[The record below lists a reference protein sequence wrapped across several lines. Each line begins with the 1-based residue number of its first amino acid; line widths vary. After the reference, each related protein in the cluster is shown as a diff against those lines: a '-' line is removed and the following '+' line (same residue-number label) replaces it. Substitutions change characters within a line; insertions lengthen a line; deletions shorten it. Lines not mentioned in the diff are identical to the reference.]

1 MTCALLPGRD
11 GTGQVGEDLAG
22 TNHQL
27 GHLGFGQGRVLRLD
41 NGNAAHRCFGA
52 GLAHAHRSARLGV
65 RDGNVLG
72 GLGVEAPRGGLGVG
86 SGGGGALG
94 PGVRRLVGG
103 RGGGEGAED
112 LRVLGVGLQGGGD
125 QLDRGT
131 GRVEGDVT
139 VREEDR
145 AVGGGRDLRVG
156 RGQDDGAPRRG
167 EAAQE
172 AVEVGAVGLG
182 QGRGVFNEE
191 DLGPGDDRARDECLD
206 VLPRRELRGAQVD
219 ALGQARDLEGAHEV
233 VPVGH
238 GAGRREGGQD
248 VLADR
253 QGLVQGR
260 VGSDQ
265 RDGTDAAGQ
274 ARREGTGRGGDDA
287 AGLRLLEPRQ
297 DEEEG
302 AGASARRIQDGA
314 QRARAEPQ
322 VDARQEDDAGLV
334 VRVGHAQARDL
345 DASAAPLRGKGAA
358 GTIPRARLG
367 RGRAGRERGEGALD
381 GRGSDLGGAR
391 PRGGGGLGV
400 SGPSGGR
407 QVGRLLI
414 FDTVQ
419 VLTRVIRHD
428 PILSASCRL
437 CRNGAREG
445 VGWARGQVRHEVAC
459 VSCLAVLCCKRLILS
474 KSRLVS
480 GSECSTGSFFARDP
494 VFFRNPPEVCVGCA
508 TIGCMTYAANDKA
521 IRYRVGIDV
530 GLRSIGFCA
539 VEVDE
544 HDQPL
549 NLLNSTVFIHDA
561 GVDPNE
567 NKAAKSRKL
576 TAGVA
581 RRTRRLYQTRRQRLA
596 RLDRVLANEFGW
608 PIIDLT
614 RVEDPRE
621 PWRVRAQLL
630 EGYIEDRD
638 ERNRALS
645 IAARHIARH
654 RGWRNPYAD
663 VRTLLQSAEPSD
675 FLKGLNERVSTA
687 LRTSYPADATPGQ
700 LVNAYLSHPDYAGKA
715 GTPKIRGPKG
725 ILAGKLHQSDNA
737 AEIRRICG
745 VQKVSADERDQ
756 LIRAVFDAKS
766 PKGSAKERG
775 LVGND
780 ELPGQ
785 SKHVRAEKAHP
796 VFQRFRIVSVLANLR
811 IREGRAERRL
821 TADEL
826 AGLTDFLM
834 IAGLKQAVTWQDL
847 ADNLGIERADL
858 RGTAKASFDNSPVL
872 RNPPTDVTT
881 EKILACKVKWLKEWW
896 KEADEEQRGYMVD
909 AFSNSGGSE
918 DLTDVN
924 DEVAE
929 LLEQASEEDQSE
941 FEKIALP
948 QGRAAY
954 SLDSLRRLTDRML
967 ADGVDLHEAR
977 RIEFG
982 VGDDWKPAVE
992 PIEAPTG
999 NPAVDRV
1006 LKQVSRW
1013 LHAATDRW
1021 GEPTVINIEHARDGL
1036 GSERVARELMQANE
1050 RRRKANAAAVASM
1063 AEKLN
1068 ISGKI
1073 HRSDQIRYFAL
1084 TRQNC
1089 QCLYC
1094 GTAITYSTAEM
1105 DHIVPRADGSST
1117 NDRSN
1122 LAAVCRTCNHRKGA
1136 IPFAVWAT
1144 SEDANEG
1151 VSLSGAL
1158 ERVSMWQR
1166 ENGMSP
1172 KQFKQ
1177 LQREVK
1183 ARLKSKKPDEE
1194 FDGRS
1199 MESVS
1204 WMAVELRTRV
1214 EGFYRERDGERVPS
1228 VGVYRGQL
1236 TAEARKA
1243 SGFEN
1248 RVNLIG
1254 GRGKTRLDRRH
1265 HAMDA
1270 LVIAL
1275 MNPSVSQTLALR
1287 LNMRDAQRLTGREE
1301 TWKNFYGKPGAA
1313 SQRFETWRESML
1325 RAVELFNI
1333 RLSENTIPFVEN
1345 IRLRV
1350 GSSAMHDATVHSFR
1364 PRRNTAGELI
1374 QEKGCGEQHP
1384 LSSALAVELIDRAET
1399 PALWTALTRCPDF
1412 DPKKGLPENPNRVIS
1427 VNGTR
1432 VGPDDLLNFF
1442 GSSAACVKVRG
1453 GYAEL
1458 GNSIHHAR
1466 IYRIDGKKTVYAM
1479 VRVFQVD
1486 LLRLRKQDV
1495 FTAPLKPS
1503 TISMR
1508 TAEPKIRQALAEG
1521 SATQIGWLVE
1531 GDELQIETDKYTGGF
1546 VGQLLERYPEAT
1558 SWRVAGF
1565 MNARQLRI
1573 KPLLLSKEGF
1583 VDESMARKLGIEE
1596 TPEAVRKTVDAPGW
1610 VPAVNALLC
1619 AGRVRVVR
1627 RNCLGEERYG
1637 SATSLPVTIVLE

>member
-1 MTCALLPGRD
+1 M
-11 GTGQVGEDLAG
+11 
-22 TNHQL
+22 
-27 GHLGFGQGRVLRLD
+27 
-41 NGNAAHRCFGA
+41 
-52 GLAHAHRSARLGV
+52 
-65 RDGNVLG
+65 
-72 GLGVEAPRGGLGVG
+72 
-86 SGGGGALG
+86 
-94 PGVRRLVGG
+94 
-103 RGGGEGAED
+103 
-112 LRVLGVGLQGGGD
+112 
-125 QLDRGT
+125 
-131 GRVEGDVT
+131 
-139 VREEDR
+139 
-145 AVGGGRDLRVG
+145 
-156 RGQDDGAPRRG
+156 
-167 EAAQE
+167 
-172 AVEVGAVGLG
+172 
-182 QGRGVFNEE
+182 
-191 DLGPGDDRARDECLD
+191 
-206 VLPRRELRGAQVD
+206 
-219 ALGQARDLEGAHEV
+219 
-233 VPVGH
+233 
-238 GAGRREGGQD
+238 
-248 VLADR
+248 
-253 QGLVQGR
+253 
-260 VGSDQ
+260 
-265 RDGTDAAGQ
+265 
-274 ARREGTGRGGDDA
+274 
-287 AGLRLLEPRQ
+287 
-297 DEEEG
+297 
-302 AGASARRIQDGA
+302 
-314 QRARAEPQ
+314 
-322 VDARQEDDAGLV
+322 
-334 VRVGHAQARDL
+334 
-345 DASAAPLRGKGAA
+345 
-358 GTIPRARLG
+358 
-367 RGRAGRERGEGALD
+367 
-381 GRGSDLGGAR
+381 
-391 PRGGGGLGV
+391 
-400 SGPSGGR
+400 
-407 QVGRLLI
+407 
-414 FDTVQ
+414 
-419 VLTRVIRHD
+419 
-428 PILSASCRL
+428 
-437 CRNGAREG
+437 
-445 VGWARGQVRHEVAC
+445 
-459 VSCLAVLCCKRLILS
+459 
-474 KSRLVS
+474 
-480 GSECSTGSFFARDP
+480 
-494 VFFRNPPEVCVGCA
+494 
-508 TIGCMTYAANDKA
+508 
-521 IRYRVGIDV
+521 
-530 GLRSIGFCA
+530 
-539 VEVDE
+539 
-544 HDQPL
+544 
-549 NLLNSTVFIHDA
+549 
-561 GVDPNE
+561 
-567 NKAAKSRKL
+567 
-576 TAGVA
+576 
-581 RRTRRLYQTRRQRLA
+581 
-596 RLDRVLANEFGW
+596 
-608 PIIDLT
+608 
-614 RVEDPRE
+614 
-621 PWRVRAQLL
+621 
-630 EGYIEDRD
+630 
-638 ERNRALS
+638 
-645 IAARHIARH
+645 
-654 RGWRNPYAD
+654 
-663 VRTLLQSAEPSD
+663 
-675 FLKGLNERVSTA
+675 
-687 LRTSYPADATPGQ
+687 
-700 LVNAYLSHPDYAGKA
+700 NAYLSHPDYAGRA

-737 AEIRRICG
+737 AEIRRICD

-821 TADEL
+821 SADEL

-1122 LAAVCRTCNHRKGA
+1122 LAAVCRTCNHKKGA
-1136 IPFAVWAT
+1136 IPFAVWAA
-1144 SEDANEG
+1144 SKQANEG
-1151 VSLSGAL
+1151 VSLEGAL
-1158 ERVSMWQR
+1158 ERVDMWLQD
-1166 ENGMSP
+1166 NGMSK

-1183 ARLKSKKPDEE
+1183 ARLRSKKPDEE

-1199 MESVS
+1199 MESVA
-1204 WMAVELRTRV
+1204 WMAVELRTRI
-1214 EGFYRERDGERVPS
+1214 EGFYRARKDDAVPS
-1228 VGVYRGQL
+1228 TAVYRGRL

-1243 SGFEN
+1243 SGFES

-1254 GRGKTRLDRRH
+1254 GRGKTRFDRRH

-1275 MNPSVSQTLALR
+1275 MNPSVCRTLALR
-1287 LNMRDAQRLTGREE
+1287 VNMRDAQRLTGAKE
-1301 TWKNFYGKPGAA
+1301 TWKTFYGKPGEA

-1325 RAVELFNI
+1325 RGVELFNMA
-1333 RLSENTIPFVEN
+1333 LSDNAIPFVEN
-1345 IRLRV
+1345 KRLRMN
-1350 GSSAMHDATVHSFR
+1350 SSAMHEDTLFSFAHAR
-1364 PRRNTAGELI
+1364 PVKKGSKTLK
-1374 QEKGCGEQHP
+1374 EKGEQRTLGSELP
-1384 LSSALAVELIDRAET
+1384 VELIDRAET

-1412 DPKKGLPENPNRVIS
+1412 DPKKGLPDNPQRTIS
-1427 VNGTR
+1427 VNGSR
-1432 VGPDDLLNFF
+1432 VGPADLLNFF
-1442 GSSAACVKVRG
+1442 GSSAACLKVRG
-1453 GYAEL
+1453 GYVKLA
-1458 GNSIHHAR
+1458 NSIHHAR
-1466 IYRIDGKKTVYAM
+1466 IYRIDGKKRTYAM

-1486 LLRLRKQDV
+1486 LLRMKHQDL
-1495 FTAPLKPS
+1495 FTTPLKPS
-1503 TISMR
+1503 TISIR
-1508 TAEPKIRQALAEG
+1508 TAEPKIRQALADG

-1531 GDELQIETDKYTGGF
+1531 GDELRIETDKYTGGLIGD
-1546 VGQLLERYPEAT
+1546 VLKRYPEAT

-1565 MNARQLRI
+1565 PDRAKLRLR
-1573 KPLLLSKEGF
+1573 PYLLSAEGL
-1583 VDESMARKLGIEE
+1583 EK
-1596 TPEAVRKTVDAPGW
+1596 DAPKEMKDLLDGKGW
-1610 VPAVNALLC
+1610 RPSINVVLSS
-1619 AGRVRVVR
+1619 GVVTVVR

-1637 SATSLPVTIVLE
+1637 SATSLPGTIVLE